1 MGCLHASRLCFRQ
14 LYCIYSSR
22 LLVCFAT
29 QSCDSSA
36 QPADCTSLCAV
47 VVFAYGNMDA
57 EESHFLTSRETT
69 PAVQSLE
76 LFYSYFTLQL
86 SGDIIGFT
94 T

>member
-1 MGCLHASRLCFRQ
+1 MFLWCLHASRLCFRQ
-14 LYCIYSSR
+14 LYCIYCSH

-47 VVFAYGNMDA
+47 VVFAYGNI
-57 EESHFLTSRETT
+57 EKSHFLTSRGTT
-69 PAVQSLE
+69 AAVQSLE
-76 LFYSYFTLQL
+76 LFYSYFILQL